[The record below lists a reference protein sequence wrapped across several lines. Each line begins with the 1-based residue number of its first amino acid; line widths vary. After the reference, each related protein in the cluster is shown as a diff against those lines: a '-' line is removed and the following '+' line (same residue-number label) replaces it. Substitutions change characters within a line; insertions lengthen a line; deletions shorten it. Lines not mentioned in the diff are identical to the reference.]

1 MSPLRENAKIIVE
14 PTVEAA
20 TLEAAN
26 LVKTI
31 ICESVSRNGLCRV
44 ALAGGTTPRALY
56 RVLSETGMTDEV
68 PWGKV
73 EIYFG
78 DERDVP
84 LDDIESNYNM
94 VQRALLDHIPI
105 HPLSVHPMRAD
116 MEDLH
121 KAAAEYEQE
130 IRTAFGSGPDEI
142 PRFDLIL
149 LGVGADGHTAS
160 LFQGTEVLA
169 EREKLVAACNVP
181 VLGRWRMTFTYPL
194 INAAKTVLMLVTG
207 ADKSHVVAG
216 LFSENPSD
224 AENLPAGGVALN
236 DGTCFV
242 VLDAP
247 AGRGA
252 GLRF

>member
-1 MSPLRENAKIIVE
+1 MATFREHAKIIVE
-14 PTVEAA
+14 PTAEAA

-26 LVKTI
+26 LVKII
-31 ICESVSRNGLCRV
+31 ICEAVSNNGICRL

-56 RVLSETGMTDEV
+56 RALSETGMTDEV

-73 EIYFG
+73 EVFFG

-94 VQRALLDHIPI
+94 AQRALLDHIPI

-116 MEDLH
+116 MGDLH
-121 KAAAEYEQE
+121 EAAAEYEQE
-130 IRTAFGSGPDEI
+130 IRVAFGVAPDEV
-142 PRFDLIL
+142 PSFDLIL

-160 LFQGTEVLA
+160 LFPGTQVVS
-169 EREKLVAACNVP
+169 EREKLVTACNVP

-194 INAAKTVLMLVTG
+194 INAAQTVLMLVTG
-207 ADKSHVVAG
+207 ADKSHMVAG
-216 LFSENPSD
+216 LLSKTPSD
-224 AENLPAGGVALN
+224 CDDLPAVGVVPDA
-236 DGTCFV
+236 GTCLV
-242 VLDAP
+242 VLDAT
-247 AGRGA
+247 AGRSA

>member
-1 MSPLRENAKIIVE
+1 MATFRDNAKIIVE

-31 ICESVSRNGLCRV
+31 ICDAVSRNGICRV
-44 ALAGGTTPRALY
+44 ALAGGTTPRSLY

-73 EIYFG
+73 EVFFG

-94 VQRALLDHIPI
+94 AQRALLDHIPI

-116 MEDLH
+116 MGDLH
-121 KAAAEYEQE
+121 EAAAEYEQE
-130 IRTAFGSGPDEI
+130 IRTAFGAAPDEI
-142 PRFDLIL
+142 PSFDLIL
-149 LGVGADGHTAS
+149 LGVGSDGHTAS
-160 LFQGTEVLA
+160 LFPGTEVVC
-169 EREKLVAACNVP
+169 EQDKLVAACNVP
-181 VLGRWRMTFTYPL
+181 VLGRSRMTFTYPL
-194 INAAKTVLMLVTG
+194 INAARTVLMLVTG
-207 ADKSHVVAG
+207 ADKSHMVAR
-216 LFSENPSD
+216 LFSENPSIAD
-224 AENLPAGGVALN
+224 MLPAAGVKLEN
-236 DGTCFV
+236 GTCFV
-242 VLDAP
+242 VLDAL
-247 AGRGA
+247 AGRAA